1 MSALSTINFVVAAD
15 RQVLAPCF

>member
-1 MSALSTINFVVAAD
+1 MSALSTINFVVATD